1 MQLQDYK
8 KLQNGSD
15 IRGVAMEG
23 VEGEKVDLTERAA
36 YFIGT
41 AFAGLVAR
49 EKQISTMDVRI
60 MIGHDSRI
68 TADPLKMAAISGMKA
83 VGATVT
89 DCHLASTPSLFMA
102 TVLPDLQYD
111 GAVMLTAS
119 HLPFNRNGFKFFTDK
134 GGLEKKEI
142 TELLT
147 LAYEKDALLNG
158 KYTICSGADEEYDLL
173 SRYSEHLCGL
183 IKEGVKAKD
192 YDRPLSGLHIVVDA
206 GNGAGGFFATK
217 VLQPLGA
224 DITGSQF
231 LEPDGTFPNHI
242 PNPENKEA
250 MEAIRKATVAN
261 QGDFGL
267 IFDTDVDRAAA
278 VFADGTEV
286 SRNAFIALMAAI
298 IAQDK
303 PGTTVVTDS
312 VTSDELTE
320 FLTNEVKMKHHRFKR
335 GYKNVINEA
344 IRLNKEGEET
354 CLAMETS
361 GHGALKENYFL
372 DDGAYL
378 CVKMVIELARRHA
391 KGQGMETLI
400 NKLKYPQDA
409 AEYRLKILAEN
420 YSEYGN
426 QIIDEFQYFCEKQ
439 KGFRVLP
446 NNYEGVRVSYQ
457 DDNIHGWILLR
468 MSLHDPLLPLNIETR
483 EAGGVDLIA
492 GKIREFFACKEKI
505 KW

>member
-1 MQLQDYK
+1 MQLQDYR

-23 VEGEKVDLTERAA
+23 IEGEKVNLTERVA

-49 EKQISTMDVRI
+49 EKQISTMDVKI
-60 MIGHDSRI
+60 IVGHDSRL
-68 TADPLKMAAISGMKA
+68 TADSLKMAAISGMKA

-102 TVLPDLQYD
+102 TVLPDLTYD

-119 HLPFNRNGFKFFTDK
+119 HLPFNRNGFKFFTNK

-142 TELLT
+142 AELLS
-147 LAYEKDALLNG
+147 LAYEKDSLLNG
-158 KYTICSGADEEYDLL
+158 KYKICKEADEQYDLL
-173 SRYSEHLCGL
+173 SRYSEHLREL
-183 IKEGVKAKD
+183 IKEGVKAANFEK
-192 YDRPLSGLHIVVDA
+192 PLSGLHIVVDA

-217 VLQPLGA
+217 VLEPLGA
-224 DITGSQF
+224 DIDGSQF
-231 LEPDGTFPNHI
+231 LEPDGRFPNHV

-250 MEAIRKATVAN
+250 MDAIRKATIEHH
-261 QGDFGL
+261 GDFGL

-298 IAQDK
+298 IAQEH
-303 PGTTVVTDS
+303 PNTTVVTDS
-312 VTSDELTE
+312 VTSDELAE
-320 FLTNEVKMKHHRFKR
+320 FLTNEIKMKHHRFKR

-344 IRLNKEGEET
+344 IRLNMEGEET

-391 KGQGMETLI
+391 KGEKMEDLI
-400 NKLKYPQDA
+400 KGLGYPQDA
-409 AEYRLKILAEN
+409 AEFRLKIMTEDFA
-420 YSEYGN
+420 EYGN
-426 QIIDEFQYFCEKQ
+426 QVIEAFQHFCETHKE
-439 KGFRVLP
+439 FTVLP

-457 DDNIHGWILLR
+457 DEKIHGWILLR
-468 MSLHDPLLPLNIETR
+468 LSLHDPLLPLNIETK
-483 EAGGVDLIA
+483 EQEGVAVIVE
-492 GKIREFFACKEKI
+492 KIRDFFNKQEKV